1 MSEQPQAVRITSVDV
16 YHKPELLL
24 HSAQPDAP
32 LTAFDGRVG
41 AVIAD
46 TGYFVTSPNMNLVYS
61 PRFTPCLTR
70 MRRDYHFGTDDP
82 MYFPQPFNMTVGHLA
97 IIPAPSPDSFHNHA
111 LAWYRPKPDD
121 FVPHT
126 SNPLGSSLGKLSVV
140 LIARI
145 ETTTNRLITSALGR
159 SENVKNDRYVRDGRT
174 ALQRLVEQL
183 QLAATK
189 DESLLLLANIQR
201 QYLELYARLE
211 WLDKY
216 LPRILGQER
225 THSVESRLMGA
236 FAYLPDDLQ
245 RLFHAGIPVWYVREV
260 THLPAT
266 RVDLRVDPIDE
277 SANHQLPMRYTD
289 KVLDLADADPPHRV
303 VWSGGWTQGER
314 YAAMARYIRTLY
326 QYPVMSSLIGPTS
339 SPAAASTSS
348 ITSPSISTST
358 SSSSQVLVDVLGK
371 GPVPPRLKK
380 QTGKTHAKASLGK
393 AKTQIPR
400 NKFLPLDH
408 PLNPPAVPAW
418 SSALSELSPFHD
430 VRVPEKLGTYLPL
443 PESLL
448 SSNSEQTQAYLIAT
462 WIKLRPLFL
471 WLLSN
476 AGSNPLNLKG
486 HQWRSILD
494 LGHGLQYNK
503 GSGTATSQKHKEM
516 EKLLRQHLADRRH
529 RVDLTLETIPT
540 ADVNWRDEALSQDR
554 LPRPEV
560 AREILW
566 ELYEIN
572 FRMELMTLDRT
583 LLPQTEWGLR
593 QNELSD
599 CWLGLPF
606 HVNLDNGSSG
616 LGSPSFLQRLPYT
629 RALYYV
635 VQAWPGPKPDEIS
648 FPFPVQITDGSVTE
662 AHFERQVAMVEDALT
677 RFYVRTFFNTFAR
690 APTIPHCLS

>member
-1 MSEQPQAVRITSVDV
+1 MSEQTQAVRITSVDV
-16 YHKPELLL
+16 HHKPELLL
-24 HSAQPDAP
+24 HGACPDAP

-41 AVIAD
+41 AVIGD
-46 TGYFVTSPNMNLVYS
+46 SGYFVTSPNMDLVYS
-61 PRFTPCLTR
+61 PRFTPCSTR

-121 FVPHT
+121 FIPHT
-126 SNPLGSSLGKLSVV
+126 SCQPSRPDN
-140 LIARI
+140 I
-145 ETTTNRLITSALGR
+145 
-159 SENVKNDRYVRDGRT
+159 KNDRYVRDGRT
-174 ALQRLVEQL
+174 ALQRLVERL
-183 QLAATK
+183 QLAATQ

-236 FAYLPDDLQ
+236 FAYTPDDLQ

-260 THLPAT
+260 THLPVT
-266 RVDLRVDPIDE
+266 L
-277 SANHQLPMRYTD
+277 
-289 KVLDLADADPPHRV
+289 LDLADADPPHRV

-326 QYPVMSSLIGPTS
+326 QYPIMSTLTGPTS

-348 ITSPSISTST
+348 ITPPSFSTSS

-380 QTGKTHAKASLGK
+380 QTGKTHAKASSAK

-408 PLNPPAVPAW
+408 PLNPPAVSAW
-418 SSALSELSPFHD
+418 GTALSELSPFHD

-494 LGHGLQYNK
+494 LGHGLQYNE

-529 RVDLTLETIPT
+529 CVDLTLETIPT
-540 ADVNWRDEALSQDR
+540 ADVEWRGEALSQDR

-572 FRMELMTLDRT
+572 FRMELLMLDRT
-583 LLPQTEWGLR
+583 LLPQAEWGLR
-593 QNELSD
+593 QNDLSD

-606 HVNLDNGSSG
+606 HVNLDNGGSG

-635 VQAWPGPKPDEIS
+635 VRAWPGPKPDEIS
-648 FPFPVQITDGSVTE
+648 FPFPVQITDGSVTD
-662 AHFERQVAMVEDALT
+662 AYFERQVAVVEEALA